1 MVRQM
6 KPHGLL
12 EVLVRHSNAA
22 NLIMAVMV
30 LFGAYGL
37 AKLNTQFFPTV
48 KIDIISVAV
57 VWPGASA
64 EDVTSNILEVL
75 EPELRFFEGLEEF
88 ETYGREGSA
97 AIRMEFVDGTDMQ
110 KALSD
115 VEQAVAGITTLPLDS
130 ETPIISAATFTDG
143 VATLAL
149 RGPFPE
155 ESLKVFARKM
165 RDDLLA
171 RGIDKV
177 ELKGYRSPEYL
188 VEIPERELRRLD
200 LTISEVAGQIAGN
213 TVDLPAGSLDGA
225 VERQIRA
232 LSEERSPRS
241 VGRVE
246 VKSFDTGEK
255 TKVEDIGTVVR
266 DFDDSEN
273 QGFSKGSRSI
283 ELEIL
288 RVETTDTLKAAQ
300 IVDDYLVEIK
310 PQLPPTLEVL
320 KYDVRADAVKG
331 RINLLV
337 ENGLTGLVLVV
348 GILFLFL
355 NARIALWVAAGIPV
369 AMMATL
375 GIMWL
380 MGESIN
386 MISMF
391 ALIMMLGVIV
401 DDAIVVGE
409 HTATRQA
416 MGDDPEEAAI
426 NGATTMLAPIFAASL
441 TTIAAFVPI
450 LLIGGVLGQIMGTLP
465 VMVVAVV
472 IASLIE
478 CFLVLP
484 GHLSHALAVRRSWN
498 WWRVV
503 LIAGAPAFFL
513 SALVNQPDLSVPPFL
528 DFIDDPLR
536 ALKDTFGLI
545 PFEIILI
552 ATSFGLALCFE
563 TLLMVLRRR
572 SRARTHRRGQP
583 SVFRR
588 KFDAG
593 FNWIRDYPFRA
604 FVSAAV
610 HWRYVT
616 LSVAISAMILAVG
629 LLQGGRVGFT
639 FFPSPEA
646 ENLTASIFFHAGIPE
661 DEAIAG
667 IMRIEEALKSAE
679 TTLSQDGE
687 TDLVVATYATLGIAG
702 NNRGDNVA
710 NIAVQLSRSEERT
723 VRTPDI
729 VRAWR
734 AAVPEIPGVSRVAI
748 AERRGGPPGR
758 DLDIRLSGA
767 PLLDLKAVAE
777 ELQQELSAFPGTSGV
792 EDDLPYGKPELLVEL
807 TPRGRAL
814 GFTVESAARQI
825 RNAFEGNIA
834 RRFAEGDEEVTV
846 RVRQQID
853 VAGTA
858 ALRQLSL
865 RTPAG
870 EFVPLTEVVDLTDS
884 QGFSVILRRD
894 GKTVVSV
901 VADIDSTVTSNN
913 QIIAELEQAFL
924 PELSQ
929 KYGLDYSFAGRAEEQ
944 ANAFSELLTGV
955 LMAVAGIY
963 IVLAAIFGS
972 YSKPIVVMSI
982 IPFGIVG
989 AIVGHYLMGFKLT
1002 ILSMIGLLGL
1012 AGILVNN
1019 SIILVARFEERRA
1032 GGEAIDSAAISS
1044 SCDRLRAVLLTSM
1057 TTIGGL
1063 LPLMFETS
1071 LQAQFL
1077 LPMAI
1082 TIVFGL
1088 ATATA
1093 LVLVLVPALLQIGD
1107 DISGIIQ
1114 LRKRTGTTDNNTG
1127 RGRDLTPAE

>member
-1 MVRQM
+1 MREIRSR
-6 KPHGLL
+6 GFL
-12 EVLVRHSNAA
+12 ELIVRHANAA

-48 KIDIISVAV
+48 ITDRISVSIS
-57 VWPGASA
+57 WPGASA
-64 EDVTSNILEVL
+64 EDVAANILEVI
-75 EPELRFFEGLEEF
+75 EPELRFIDGLDEIVS
-88 ETYGREGSA
+88 YGREGA
-97 AIRMEFVDGTDMQ
+97 ASVQMEFIEGTNMQ
-110 KALSD
+110 QALSD
-115 VEQAVAGITTLPLDS
+115 VEQAVSGVTTLPLDA
-130 ETPIISAATFTDG
+130 ETPVVSASTFTDG
-143 VATLAL
+143 VATIAL
-149 RGPFPE
+149 RGPFSE
-155 ESLKVFARKM
+155 QALKVFARQI

-177 ELKGYRSPEYL
+177 ELYGYRSPEYL

-200 LTISEVAGQIAGN
+200 LTIADIAGRIAGN
-213 TVDLPAGSLDGA
+213 TIDLPAGNLDGA

-232 LSEERSPRS
+232 LSEDRSPEA
-241 VGRVE
+241 VGRIE
-246 VKSFDTGEK
+246 VKSFASGEK
-255 TKVEDIGTVVR
+255 TRVEDIGTVVR
-266 DFDDSEN
+266 DFDSSEN
-273 QGFSKGSRSI
+273 QGFSKGTRAI
-283 ELEIL
+283 ELQIL
-288 RVETTDTLKAAQ
+288 RTEKTDTLKAAQ
-300 IVDDYLVEIK
+300 IVDDYLDDVSR
-310 PQLPPTLEVL
+310 QLPQTLEIL

-331 RINLLV
+331 RISLLV

-348 GILFLFL
+348 AILFLFL

-409 HTATRQA
+409 HTATRQS
-416 MGDDPEEAAI
+416 MGDSPDDAAV

-441 TTIAAFVPI
+441 TTIAAFLPI
-450 LLIGGVLGQIMGTLP
+450 LLVSDVLGQIMGTLP
-465 VMVVAVV
+465 VVVVAVV

-484 GHLSHALAVRRSWN
+484 GHLSHALGSRPGWS

-503 LIAGAPAFFL
+503 IVAGVPAFFL
-513 SALVNQPDLSVPPFL
+513 SALVAQPDISVPPYL
-528 DFIDDPLR
+528 DIVDDPLR
-536 ALKDTFGLI
+536 SLRDTAGVFV
-545 PFEIILI
+545 FEMIVV
-552 ATSFGLALCFE
+552 SVCFVLALALE
-563 TLLMVLRRR
+563 TLLMALRRSKQR
-572 SRARTHRRGQP
+572 QEDPDRPSWFRRG
-583 SVFRR
+583 
-588 KFDAG
+588 FDTG
-593 FNWIRDYPFRA
+593 FNWVRDYPFRA
-604 FVSAAV
+604 FVAVAV
-610 HWRYVT
+610 HWRYAT
-616 LSVAISAMILAVG
+616 LAVAIAAMVLAVG
-629 LLQGGRVGFT
+629 LVRGGRVGFT

-661 DEAIAG
+661 TEAIAG
-667 IMRIEEALKSAE
+667 IGRIEEALKDAE
-679 TTLSQDGE
+679 AGLTRDNGE
-687 TDLVVATYATLGIAG
+687 TLVQATYATLGRAG

-710 NIAVQLSRSEERT
+710 NITVQLSRSEDRT

-734 AAVPEIPGVSRVAI
+734 EAIPSIPGTSRIAV

-758 DLDIRLSGA
+758 DLDIRLTGA
-767 PLLDLKAVAE
+767 SLQDLKAAAE
-777 ELQQELSAFPGTSGV
+777 ELQEELSAFPGTSAV
-792 EDDLPYGKPELLVEL
+792 EDDLPFGKPELLVEL

-834 RRFAEGDEEVTV
+834 RRFAEGDEEVAV
-846 RVRQQID
+846 RVKQVFGAD
-853 VAGTA
+853 GTA
-858 ALRQLSL
+858 ALRQLSV

-870 EFVPLTEVVDLTDS
+870 EFVPLTEVVNLTDA

-894 GKTVVSV
+894 GGTVVSV
-901 VADIDSTVTSNN
+901 VADVDSTITSNN
-913 QIIAELEQAFL
+913 QIIAELSAEFL
-924 PELSQ
+924 PALTQ
-929 KYGLDYSFAGRAEEQ
+929 KYGLEYSFAGRAEEQ
-944 ANAFSELLTGV
+944 SNAFSDLLTGV
-955 LMAVAGIY
+955 MMAVAGIY
-963 IVLAAIFGS
+963 IILAAIFGS
-972 YSKPIVVMSI
+972 YSRPIVVMSI

-989 AIVGHYLMGFKLT
+989 AIVGHYLMGFNLT

-1019 SIILVARFEERRA
+1019 SIILVARFEERLSL
-1032 GGEAIDSAAISS
+1032 GEAIDTAAIGS

-1093 LVLVLVPALLQIGD
+1093 LVLVLVPALVMIGD
-1107 DISGIIQ
+1107 DIGRIVFLSRRRQEHPGSG
-1114 LRKRTGTTDNNTG
+1114 DG
-1127 RGRDLTPAE
+1127 RSLTPAE

>member
-1 MVRQM
+1 MREIRSR
-6 KPHGLL
+6 GFL
-12 EVLVRHSNAA
+12 ELIVRHANAA
-22 NLIMAVMV
+22 NLIMAVMI

-48 KIDIISVAV
+48 ITDRISVSIS
-57 VWPGASA
+57 WPGASA
-64 EDVTSNILEVL
+64 EDVAANILEVI
-75 EPELRFFEGLEEF
+75 EPELRFIDGLDEIVS
-88 ETYGREGSA
+88 YGREGA
-97 AIRMEFVDGTDMQ
+97 ASVQMEFIEGTNMQ
-110 KALSD
+110 QALSD
-115 VEQAVAGITTLPLDS
+115 VEQAVSGVTTLPLDA
-130 ETPIISAATFTDG
+130 ETPVVSASTFTDG
-143 VATLAL
+143 VATIAL
-149 RGPFPE
+149 RGPFSE
-155 ESLKVFARKM
+155 QALKVFARQI

-177 ELKGYRSPEYL
+177 ELYGYRSPEYL

-200 LTISEVAGQIAGN
+200 LTIADIAGRIAGN
-213 TVDLPAGSLDGA
+213 TIDLPAGNLDGA

-232 LSEERSPRS
+232 LSEDRSPEA
-241 VGRVE
+241 VGRIE
-246 VKSFDTGEK
+246 VKSFASGEK
-255 TKVEDIGTVVR
+255 TRVEDIGTVVR
-266 DFDDSEN
+266 DFDSSEN
-273 QGFSKGSRSI
+273 QGFSKGTRAI
-283 ELEIL
+283 ELQIL
-288 RVETTDTLKAAQ
+288 RTEKTDTLKAAQ
-300 IVDDYLVEIK
+300 IVDDYLDDVSR
-310 PQLPPTLEVL
+310 QLPQTLEIL

-331 RINLLV
+331 RISLLV

-348 GILFLFL
+348 AILFLFL

-409 HTATRQA
+409 HTATRQS
-416 MGDDPEEAAI
+416 MGDSPDDAAV

-441 TTIAAFVPI
+441 TTIAAFLPI
-450 LLIGGVLGQIMGTLP
+450 LLVSDVLGQIMGTLP
-465 VMVVAVV
+465 VVVVAVV

-484 GHLSHALAVRRSWN
+484 GHLSHALGSRPGWS

-503 LIAGAPAFFL
+503 IVAGVPAFFL
-513 SALVNQPDLSVPPFL
+513 SALVAQPDISVPPYL
-528 DFIDDPLR
+528 DIVDDPLR
-536 ALKDTFGLI
+536 SLRDTAGVFV
-545 PFEIILI
+545 FEMIVV
-552 ATSFGLALCFE
+552 SVCFVLALALE
-563 TLLMVLRRR
+563 SLLMALRRSKQR
-572 SRARTHRRGQP
+572 QEDPDRPSWFRRG
-583 SVFRR
+583 
-588 KFDAG
+588 FDTG
-593 FNWIRDYPFRA
+593 FNWVRDYPFRA
-604 FVSAAV
+604 FVAVAV
-610 HWRYVT
+610 HWRYAT
-616 LSVAISAMILAVG
+616 LAVAIAAMVLAVG
-629 LLQGGRVGFT
+629 LVRGGRVGFT

-661 DEAIAG
+661 TEAIAG
-667 IMRIEEALKSAE
+667 IGRIEEALKDAE
-679 TTLSQDGE
+679 AGLTRDNGE
-687 TDLVVATYATLGIAG
+687 TLVQATYATLGRAG

-710 NIAVQLSRSEERT
+710 NITVQLSRSEDRT

-734 AAVPEIPGVSRVAI
+734 EAIPSIPGTSRIAV

-758 DLDIRLSGA
+758 DLDIRLTGA
-767 PLLDLKAVAE
+767 SLQDLKAAAE
-777 ELQQELSAFPGTSGV
+777 ELQEELSAFPGTSAV
-792 EDDLPYGKPELLVEL
+792 EDDLPFGKPELLVEL

-834 RRFAEGDEEVTV
+834 RRFAEGDEEVAV
-846 RVRQQID
+846 RVKQVFGAD
-853 VAGTA
+853 GTA
-858 ALRQLSL
+858 ALRQLSV

-870 EFVPLTEVVDLTDS
+870 EFVPLTEVVNLTDA

-894 GKTVVSV
+894 GGTVVSV
-901 VADIDSTVTSNN
+901 VADVDSTITSNN
-913 QIIAELEQAFL
+913 QIIAELSAEFL
-924 PELSQ
+924 PALTQ
-929 KYGLDYSFAGRAEEQ
+929 KYGLEYSFAGRAEEQ
-944 ANAFSELLTGV
+944 SNAFSDLLTGV
-955 LMAVAGIY
+955 MMAVAGIY
-963 IVLAAIFGS
+963 IILAAIFGS
-972 YSKPIVVMSI
+972 YSRPIVVMSI

-989 AIVGHYLMGFKLT
+989 AIVGHYLMGFNLT

-1019 SIILVARFEERRA
+1019 SIILVARFEERLSL
-1032 GGEAIDSAAISS
+1032 GEAIDTAAIGS

-1093 LVLVLVPALLQIGD
+1093 LVLVLVPALVMIGD
-1107 DISGIIQ
+1107 DIGRIVFLSRRRQEHPGSG
-1114 LRKRTGTTDNNTG
+1114 DG
-1127 RGRDLTPAE
+1127 RSLTPAE

>member
-1 MVRQM
+1 MRQIQSR
-6 KPHGLL
+6 GFL
-12 EVLVRHSNAA
+12 ELIVRHANAA
-22 NLIMAVMV
+22 NLIMVVMV

-48 KIDIISVAV
+48 KTDRISVSV
-57 VWPGASA
+57 IWPGASA
-64 EDVTSNILEVL
+64 EDVTTNILEVI
-75 EPELRFFEGLEEF
+75 EPELRFIDGLDEIVS
-88 ETYGREGSA
+88 YGREGA
-97 AIRMEFVDGTDMQ
+97 ASVQMEFIEGTNMQ
-110 KALSD
+110 QALSD
-115 VEQAVAGITTLPLDS
+115 VEQAISGVTTLPVDS
-130 ETPIISAATFTDG
+130 ETPVVSASTFTDG
-143 VATLAL
+143 VATIAL
-149 RGPFPE
+149 RGPFSE
-155 ESLKVFARKM
+155 QALKVFARQM

-177 ELKGYRSPEYL
+177 ELYGYRAPEYL

-200 LTISEVAGQIAGN
+200 LTISDVVGQIAGN
-213 TVDLPAGSLDGA
+213 TIDVPAGNLDGD

-232 LSEERSPRS
+232 LSEDRSPEA

-246 VKSFDTGEK
+246 VKSFASGEK
-255 TKVEDIGTVVR
+255 TLVDDIGTVVR
-266 DFDDSEN
+266 DFDSGEN
-273 QGFSKGSRSI
+273 QGFSNGTRAI
-283 ELEIL
+283 ELQIL
-288 RVETTDTLKAAQ
+288 RTEKTDTLKAAQ
-300 IVDDYLVEIK
+300 IVDDYLAEISQ
-310 PQLPPTLEVL
+310 QLPQTLEIL

-331 RINLLV
+331 RITLLL

-348 GILFLFL
+348 AILFLFL

-409 HTATRQA
+409 HTATRQS
-416 MGDDPEEAAI
+416 MGDSPDEAAV

-441 TTIAAFVPI
+441 TTIAAFLPI
-450 LLIGGVLGQIMGTLP
+450 LLIGDVLGQIMGTLP
-465 VMVVAVV
+465 IVVIAVV

-484 GHLSHALAVRRSWN
+484 GHLSHALGRRPGWS

-503 LIAGAPAFFL
+503 IVAGVPAFFL
-513 SALVNQPDLSVPPFL
+513 STLVAQPDISVPPYL
-528 DFIDDPLR
+528 DVVDDPLR
-536 ALKDTFGLI
+536 SLRDTAGVFV
-545 PFEIILI
+545 FEMIVIGVCFI
-552 ATSFGLALCFE
+552 LALAFE
-563 TLLMVLRRR
+563 TLLMALRRR
-572 SRARTHRRGQP
+572 KQQTQDPARQSWFRRG
-583 SVFRR
+583 
-588 KFDAG
+588 FDTG
-593 FNWIRDYPFRA
+593 FGWIRDYPFRA
-604 FVSAAV
+604 FVSLAV

-616 LSVAISAMILAVG
+616 LAVAIAAMVLAVG
-629 LLQGGRVGFT
+629 LVRGGRVGFT

-661 DEAIAG
+661 ADAIEG
-667 IMRIEEALKSAE
+667 IARIEQALKDAE
-679 TTLSQDGE
+679 ANLTRDNGE
-687 TDLVVATYATLGIAG
+687 TLVNATYATLGQAG

-710 NIAVQLSRSEERT
+710 NISVQLSRSEDRT
-723 VRTPDI
+723 VRTPEI

-734 AAVPEIPGVSRVAI
+734 SALPAIPGAARVAV

-758 DLDIRLSGA
+758 DLDIRLTGA
-767 PLLDLKAVAE
+767 SLQELKAAAE
-777 ELQQELSAFPGTSGV
+777 ELQEELSAFPGTSAV
-792 EDDLPYGKPELLVEL
+792 EDDLPWGKPELLVEL

-834 RRFAEGDEEVTV
+834 RRFAEGDEEVSV
-846 RVRQQID
+846 RVKQVFD
-853 VAGTA
+853 ADGTA

-870 EFVPLTEVVDLTDS
+870 EFVPLTEIVDLTDA

-894 GKTVVSV
+894 GRTVVTV
-901 VADIDSTVTSNN
+901 VADVDSTITSNN
-913 QIIAELEQAFL
+913 EIIAELNKEFL
-924 PELSQ
+924 PALSQ
-929 KYGLDYSFAGRAEEQ
+929 KYGLEYSFAGRAEEQ
-944 ANAFSELLTGV
+944 SNAFSDLLTGI

-963 IVLAAIFGS
+963 IILAAIFGS
-972 YSKPIVVMSI
+972 YSRPVVVMSI

-989 AIVGHYLMGFKLT
+989 AIVGHYVMGFNLT

-1019 SIILVARFEERRA
+1019 SIILVARFEERLS
-1032 GGEAIDSAAISS
+1032 GGEDLDAAAIGA

-1093 LVLVLVPALLQIGD
+1093 LVLVLVPALVMIGD
-1107 DISGIIQ
+1107 DIGRVIFLSRRQNRHALPGSG
-1114 LRKRTGTTDNNTG
+1114 RSV
-1127 RGRDLTPAE
+1127 TPAE

>member
-1 MVRQM
+1 MREIRSR
-6 KPHGLL
+6 GFL
-12 EVLVRHSNAA
+12 ELIVRHANAA

-48 KIDIISVAV
+48 ITDRISVSIS
-57 VWPGASA
+57 WPGASA
-64 EDVTSNILEVL
+64 EDVAANILEVI
-75 EPELRFFEGLEEF
+75 EPELRFIDGLDEIVS
-88 ETYGREGSA
+88 YGREGA
-97 AIRMEFVDGTDMQ
+97 ASVQMEFIEGTNMQ
-110 KALSD
+110 QALSD
-115 VEQAVAGITTLPLDS
+115 VEQAVSGVTTLPLDA
-130 ETPIISAATFTDG
+130 ETPVVSASTFTDG
-143 VATLAL
+143 VATIAL
-149 RGPFPE
+149 RGPFSE
-155 ESLKVFARKM
+155 QALKVFARQI

-177 ELKGYRSPEYL
+177 ELYGYRSPEYL

-200 LTISEVAGQIAGN
+200 LTIADIAGRIAGN
-213 TVDLPAGSLDGA
+213 TIDLPAGNLDGA

-232 LSEERSPRS
+232 LSEDRSPEA
-241 VGRVE
+241 VGRIE
-246 VKSFDTGEK
+246 VKSFASGEK
-255 TKVEDIGTVVR
+255 TRVEDIGTVVR
-266 DFDDSEN
+266 DFDSSEN
-273 QGFSKGSRSI
+273 QGFSKGTRAI
-283 ELEIL
+283 ELQIL
-288 RVETTDTLKAAQ
+288 RTEKTDTLKAAQ
-300 IVDDYLVEIK
+300 IVDDYLDDVSR
-310 PQLPPTLEVL
+310 QLPQTLEIL

-331 RINLLV
+331 RISLLV

-348 GILFLFL
+348 AILFLFL

-409 HTATRQA
+409 HTATRQS
-416 MGDDPEEAAI
+416 MGDSPDDAAV

-441 TTIAAFVPI
+441 TTIAAFLPI
-450 LLIGGVLGQIMGTLP
+450 LLVSDVLGQIMGTLP
-465 VMVVAVV
+465 VVVVAVV

-484 GHLSHALAVRRSWN
+484 GHLSHALGSRPGWS

-503 LIAGAPAFFL
+503 IVAGVPAFFL
-513 SALVNQPDLSVPPFL
+513 SALVAQPDISVPPYL
-528 DFIDDPLR
+528 DIVDDPLR
-536 ALKDTFGLI
+536 SLRDTAGVFV
-545 PFEIILI
+545 FEMIVV
-552 ATSFGLALCFE
+552 SVCFVLALALE
-563 TLLMVLRRR
+563 SLLMALRRSKQR
-572 SRARTHRRGQP
+572 QEDPDRPSWFRRG
-583 SVFRR
+583 
-588 KFDAG
+588 FDTG
-593 FNWIRDYPFRA
+593 FNWVRDYPFRA
-604 FVSAAV
+604 FVAVAV
-610 HWRYVT
+610 HWRYAT
-616 LSVAISAMILAVG
+616 LAVAIAAMVLAVG
-629 LLQGGRVGFT
+629 LVRGGRVGFT

-661 DEAIAG
+661 TEAIAG
-667 IMRIEEALKSAE
+667 IGRIEEALKDAE
-679 TTLSQDGE
+679 AGLTRDNGE
-687 TDLVVATYATLGIAG
+687 TLVQATYATLGRAG

-710 NIAVQLSRSEERT
+710 NITVQLSRSEDRT

-734 AAVPEIPGVSRVAI
+734 EAIPSIPGTSRIAV

-758 DLDIRLSGA
+758 DLDIRLTGA
-767 PLLDLKAVAE
+767 SLQDLKAAAE
-777 ELQQELSAFPGTSGV
+777 ELQEELSAFPGTSAV
-792 EDDLPYGKPELLVEL
+792 EDDLPFGKPELLVEL

-834 RRFAEGDEEVTV
+834 RRFAEGDEEVAV
-846 RVRQQID
+846 RVKQVFGAD
-853 VAGTA
+853 GTA
-858 ALRQLSL
+858 ALRQLSV

-870 EFVPLTEVVDLTDS
+870 EFVPLTEVVNLTDA

-894 GKTVVSV
+894 GGTVVSV
-901 VADIDSTVTSNN
+901 VADVDSTITSNN
-913 QIIAELEQAFL
+913 QIIAELSAEFL
-924 PELSQ
+924 PALTQ
-929 KYGLDYSFAGRAEEQ
+929 KYGLEYSFAGRAEEQ
-944 ANAFSELLTGV
+944 SNAFSDLLTGV
-955 LMAVAGIY
+955 MMAVAGIY
-963 IVLAAIFGS
+963 IILAAIFGS
-972 YSKPIVVMSI
+972 YSRPIVVMSI

-989 AIVGHYLMGFKLT
+989 AIVGHYLMGFNLT

-1019 SIILVARFEERRA
+1019 SIILVARFEERLSL
-1032 GGEAIDSAAISS
+1032 GEAIDTAAIGS

-1093 LVLVLVPALLQIGD
+1093 LVLVLVPALVMIGD
-1107 DISGIIQ
+1107 DIGRIVFLSRSRQEHPGSG
-1114 LRKRTGTTDNNTG
+1114 DG
-1127 RGRDLTPAE
+1127 RNLTPAE

>member
-1 MVRQM
+1 MARPM
-6 KPHGLL
+6 EPRGIM
-12 EVLVRHSNAA
+12 EVLVRHPNAA
-22 NLIMAVMV
+22 NLIMAIMV

-48 KIDIISVAV
+48 KIDSISVSVA
-57 VWPGASA
+57 WPGASA
-64 EDVTSNILEVL
+64 EDVSSNILEVI
-75 EPELRFFEGLEEF
+75 EPELRFIDGMKEL
-88 ETYGREGSA
+88 TSYGREGSA
-97 AIRMEFVDGTDMQ
+97 SVRMEFFEGTDMQ

-115 VEQAVAGITTLPLDS
+115 VEQAVSAVTTLPVDS
-130 ETPIISAATFTDG
+130 ETPVVSAANFTDG

-155 ESLKVFARKM
+155 QALKVFARQM

-200 LTISEVAGQIAGN
+200 LTVSDVATQIAGN
-213 TVDLPAGSLDGA
+213 TVDLPAGNLDGG

-232 LSEERSPRS
+232 LSEDRSPEA

-246 VKSFDTGEK
+246 VKSFASGEK

-266 DFDDSEN
+266 DFDESEN
-273 QGFSKGSRSI
+273 QGFSQGARAI
-283 ELEIL
+283 ELDIL
-288 RVETTDTLKAAQ
+288 RAETTDTLKAAQ
-300 IVDDYLVEIK
+300 IVDDYLAEIT
-310 PQLPPTLEVL
+310 PQLPQSLEIL

-416 MGDDPEEAAI
+416 MGDSPEDAAV

-450 LLIGGVLGQIMGTLP
+450 LLISDVLGQIMGTLP
-465 VMVVAVV
+465 VVVVAVV

-478 CFLVLP
+478 CFMILP
-484 GHLSHALAVRRSWN
+484 GHLSHALGSRPRWN

-503 LIAGAPAFFL
+503 LLASAPALFL
-513 SALVNQPDLSVPPFL
+513 SALVNQPDMSVPPFL
-528 DFIDDPLR
+528 DVIDDPLR
-536 ALKDTFGLI
+536 AFKETVGLV
-545 PFEIILI
+545 PFEAIVV
-552 ATSFGLALCFE
+552 AVCFALAVGFE
-563 TLLMVLRRR
+563 AFLSVMRR
-572 SRARTHRRGQP
+572 SRAGSRRSGQSSWFRRG
-583 SVFRR
+583 
-588 KFDAG
+588 FDAG
-593 FNWIRDYPFRA
+593 FNWVRDYPFHA
-604 FVSAAV
+604 FVKVAV
-610 HWRYVT
+610 NWRYVT
-616 LSVAISAMILAVG
+616 FAVAVAAMVLAVG
-629 LLQGGRVGFT
+629 LVRGGRVGFT

-661 DEAIAG
+661 DQAIAG
-667 IMRIEEALKSAE
+667 IIKIEDALKEAE
-679 TTLSQDGE
+679 VELTGGAGSS
-687 TDLVVATYATLGIAG
+687 LVVATYATLGVAG

-710 NIAVQLSRSEERT
+710 NITVQLSRSEERT
-723 VRTPDI
+723 VRTPAI
-729 VRAWR
+729 VNAWR
-734 AAVPEIPGVSRVAI
+734 AAVPEIPGISRVAI

-758 DLDIRLSGA
+758 DLDIRLTGA
-767 PLLDLKAVAE
+767 SLQDLKAAAR

-853 VAGTA
+853 VDGTA

-865 RTPAG
+865 RTPGG
-870 EFVPLTEVVDLTDS
+870 EFVPLTEVVNLTDA

-913 QIIAELEQAFL
+913 QIIAELQEAFL
-924 PELSQ
+924 PNLARS
-929 KYGLDYSFAGRAEEQ
+929 YGLEYSFAGRAEEQ

-955 LMAVAGIY
+955 LMAIAGIY
-963 IVLAAIFGS
+963 IILAAIFGS
-972 YSKPIVVMSI
+972 YSRPLVVMSI

-1019 SIILVARFEERRA
+1019 SIILVARFEERRKS
-1032 GGEAIDSAAISS
+1032 GEDLDSAAISS

-1093 LVLVLVPALLQIGD
+1093 LVLVLVPALLKIGD
-1107 DISGIIQ
+1107 DIAGLVQ
-1114 LRKRTGTTDNNTG
+1114 LRQRPVPPSAMNG
-1127 RGRDLTPAE
+1127 RGLTPAE

>member
-1 MVRQM
+1 MREIRSR
-6 KPHGLL
+6 GFL
-12 EVLVRHSNAA
+12 ELIVRHANAA

-48 KIDIISVAV
+48 ITDRISVSIS
-57 VWPGASA
+57 WPGASA
-64 EDVTSNILEVL
+64 EDVAANILEVI
-75 EPELRFFEGLEEF
+75 EPELRFIDGLDEIVS
-88 ETYGREGSA
+88 YGREGA
-97 AIRMEFVDGTDMQ
+97 ASVQMEFIEGTNMQ
-110 KALSD
+110 QALSD
-115 VEQAVAGITTLPLDS
+115 VEQAVSGVTTLPLDA
-130 ETPIISAATFTDG
+130 ETPVVSASTFTDG
-143 VATLAL
+143 VATIAL
-149 RGPFPE
+149 RGPFSE
-155 ESLKVFARKM
+155 QALKVFARQI

-177 ELKGYRSPEYL
+177 ELYGYRSPEYL

-200 LTISEVAGQIAGN
+200 LTIADIAGRIAGN
-213 TVDLPAGSLDGA
+213 TIDLPAGNLDGA

-232 LSEERSPRS
+232 LSEDRSPEA
-241 VGRVE
+241 VGRIE
-246 VKSFDTGEK
+246 VKSFASGEK
-255 TKVEDIGTVVR
+255 TRVEDIGTVVR
-266 DFDDSEN
+266 DFDSSEN
-273 QGFSKGSRSI
+273 QGFSKGTRAI
-283 ELEIL
+283 ELQIL
-288 RVETTDTLKAAQ
+288 RTEKTDTLKAAQ
-300 IVDDYLVEIK
+300 IVDDYLDDISR
-310 PQLPPTLEVL
+310 QLPQTLEIL

-331 RINLLV
+331 RISLLV

-348 GILFLFL
+348 AILFLFL

-409 HTATRQA
+409 HTATRQS
-416 MGDDPEEAAI
+416 MGDGPDDAAV

-441 TTIAAFVPI
+441 TTIAAFLPI
-450 LLIGGVLGQIMGTLP
+450 LLVSDVLGQIMGTLP
-465 VMVVAVV
+465 VVVVAVV

-484 GHLSHALAVRRSWN
+484 GHLSHALGSRPGWS

-503 LIAGAPAFFL
+503 IVAGVPAFFL
-513 SALVNQPDLSVPPFL
+513 SALVAQPDISVPPYL
-528 DFIDDPLR
+528 DIVDDPLR
-536 ALKDTFGLI
+536 SLRDTAGVFV
-545 PFEIILI
+545 FEMIVVSVCFLL
-552 ATSFGLALCFE
+552 SLALE
-563 TLLMVLRRR
+563 SLLMALRRSKQR
-572 SRARTHRRGQP
+572 QEDPDRPSWFRRG
-583 SVFRR
+583 
-588 KFDAG
+588 FDTG
-593 FNWIRDYPFRA
+593 FNWVRDYPFRA
-604 FVSAAV
+604 FVAVAV
-610 HWRYVT
+610 HWRYAT
-616 LSVAISAMILAVG
+616 LAVAIAAMVLAVG
-629 LLQGGRVGFT
+629 LVRGGRVGFT

-661 DEAIAG
+661 TEAIAG
-667 IMRIEEALKSAE
+667 IGRIEEALKDAE
-679 TTLSQDGE
+679 AGLTRDNGE
-687 TDLVVATYATLGIAG
+687 TLVQATYATLGRAG

-710 NIAVQLSRSEERT
+710 NITVQLSRSEDRT

-734 AAVPEIPGVSRVAI
+734 EAIPSIPGTSRIAV

-758 DLDIRLSGA
+758 DLDIRLTGA
-767 PLLDLKAVAE
+767 SLQDLKAAAE
-777 ELQQELSAFPGTSGV
+777 ELQEELSAFPGTSAV
-792 EDDLPYGKPELLVEL
+792 EDDLPFGKPELLVEL

-834 RRFAEGDEEVTV
+834 RRFAEGDEEVAV
-846 RVRQQID
+846 RVKQVFGAD
-853 VAGTA
+853 GTA
-858 ALRQLSL
+858 ALRQLSV
-865 RTPAG
+865 RTAAG
-870 EFVPLTEVVDLTDS
+870 EFVPLTEVVNLTDA

-894 GKTVVSV
+894 GGTVVSV
-901 VADIDSTVTSNN
+901 VADVDSTITSNN
-913 QIIAELEQAFL
+913 QIIAELSAEFL
-924 PELSQ
+924 PALTQ
-929 KYGLDYSFAGRAEEQ
+929 KYGLEYSFAGRAEEQ
-944 ANAFSELLTGV
+944 SNAFSDLLTGV
-955 LMAVAGIY
+955 MMAVAGIY
-963 IVLAAIFGS
+963 IILAAIFGS
-972 YSKPIVVMSI
+972 YSRPIVVMSI

-989 AIVGHYLMGFKLT
+989 AIVGHYLMGFNLT

-1019 SIILVARFEERRA
+1019 SIILVARFEERLSL
-1032 GGEAIDSAAISS
+1032 GEAIDTAAIGS

-1093 LVLVLVPALLQIGD
+1093 LVLVLVPALVMIGD
-1107 DISGIIQ
+1107 DIGRIVFLSRRRQEHPGSG
-1114 LRKRTGTTDNNTG
+1114 DG
-1127 RGRDLTPAE
+1127 RNLTPAE

>member
-1 MVRQM
+1 MRDIRSR
-6 KPHGLL
+6 GFL
-12 EVLVRHSNAA
+12 ELIVRHANAA

-48 KIDIISVAV
+48 KTDRISVSI

-64 EDVTSNILEVL
+64 EDVAANILEVI
-75 EPELRFFEGLEEF
+75 EPELRFIDGLDEIVS
-88 ETYGREGSA
+88 YGREGA
-97 AIRMEFVDGTDMQ
+97 ASVQMEFIEGTNMQ
-110 KALSD
+110 QALSD
-115 VEQAVAGITTLPLDS
+115 VEQAVSGVTTLPLDS
-130 ETPIISAATFTDG
+130 ETPVVTASTFTDG
-143 VATLAL
+143 VATIAL
-149 RGPFPE
+149 RGPFSE
-155 ESLKVFARKM
+155 GALKVFARQM

-171 RGIDKV
+171 LGIDKV
-177 ELKGYRSPEYL
+177 ELFGYRSPEYL

-200 LTISEVAGQIAGN
+200 LTIAEVAGQIAGN
-213 TVDLPAGSLDGA
+213 TIDLPAGSLDGA

-232 LSEERSPRS
+232 LSEERSPEA
-241 VGRVE
+241 VGRIE
-246 VKSFDTGEK
+246 VKSFASGEK
-255 TKVEDIGTVVR
+255 TRVEDIGTVVR
-266 DFDDSEN
+266 DFDSNEN
-273 QGFSKGSRSI
+273 QGFSQGTRAI
-283 ELEIL
+283 ELQIL
-288 RVETTDTLKAAQ
+288 RTEKTDTLKAAQ
-300 IVDDYLVEIK
+300 IVDDYLAEISQEL
-310 PQLPPTLEVL
+310 PQTLEIL

-331 RINLLV
+331 RISLLV

-348 GILFLFL
+348 AILFLFL

-409 HTATRQA
+409 HTATRRSL
-416 MGDDPEEAAI
+416 GDSPDDAAV

-441 TTIAAFVPI
+441 TTIAAFLPI
-450 LLIGGVLGQIMGTLP
+450 LLVGDVLGQIMGTLP
-465 VMVVAVV
+465 VVVVAVV

-484 GHLSHALAVRRSWN
+484 GHLSHALGSRPGWS

-503 LIAGAPAFFL
+503 IVAGVPAFFL
-513 SALVNQPDLSVPPFL
+513 SALVSQPDISVPPYL
-528 DFIDDPLR
+528 DIVDDPLR
-536 ALKDTFGLI
+536 SFRETVGVFA
-545 PFEIILI
+545 FEMVVIS
-552 ATSFGLALCFE
+552 ACFVLALAFE
-563 TLLMVLRRR
+563 ALLMTLRRKKQR
-572 SRARTHRRGQP
+572 REDPDRPSWFRRG
-583 SVFRR
+583 
-588 KFDAG
+588 FDAG
-593 FNWIRDYPFRA
+593 FNWVRDYPFRA
-604 FVSAAV
+604 FVSVAV
-610 HWRYVT
+610 HWRYAT
-616 LSVAISAMILAVG
+616 LAVAIAAMVLAVG
-629 LLQGGRVGFT
+629 LVRGGRVGFT

-661 DEAIAG
+661 AEAIAG
-667 IMRIEEALKSAE
+667 IGRIEQALKDAE
-679 TTLSQDGE
+679 ADLTRDNGE
-687 TDLVVATYATLGIAG
+687 TLVEATYATLGRAG

-710 NIAVQLSRSEERT
+710 NITVQLSRSEDRT

-734 AAVPEIPGVSRVAI
+734 AALPAIPGTSRIAV

-758 DLDIRLSGA
+758 DLDVRLTGTS
-767 PLLDLKAVAE
+767 LQDLKAAAE
-777 ELQQELSAFPGTSGV
+777 ELQEELSAFPGTSAV
-792 EDDLPYGKPELLVEL
+792 EDDLPFGKPELLVEL

-834 RRFAEGDEEVTV
+834 RRFAEGDEEVAV
-846 RVRQQID
+846 RVKQVFD
-853 VAGTA
+853 ADGTA

-870 EFVPLTEVVDLTDS
+870 EFVPLTEVVNLTDA

-894 GKTVVSV
+894 GRTVVSV
-901 VADIDSTVTSNN
+901 VADVDSTITSNN
-913 QIIAELEQAFL
+913 QIIAELTSEFL
-924 PELSQ
+924 PALAR
-929 KYGLDYSFAGRAEEQ
+929 KYGLEYSFAGRAEEQ
-944 ANAFSELLTGV
+944 SNAFSDLLTGV
-955 LMAVAGIY
+955 MMAVAGIY
-963 IVLAAIFGS
+963 IILAAIFGS
-972 YSKPIVVMSI
+972 YSRPIVVMSI

-989 AIVGHYLMGFKLT
+989 AIVGHYLMGFNLT

-1019 SIILVARFEERRA
+1019 SIILVARFEERLSA
-1032 GGEAIDSAAISS
+1032 GEVLDSAAIGS

-1093 LVLVLVPALLQIGD
+1093 LVLVLVPALVMIGD
-1107 DISGIIQ
+1107 DIGRIVFLSRRPQQPAPTSGS
-1114 LRKRTGTTDNNTG
+1114 RSV
-1127 RGRDLTPAE
+1127 TPAE

>member
-1 MVRQM
+1 MEPRGIM
-6 KPHGLL
+6 
-12 EVLVRHSNAA
+12 EVLVRHPNAA
-22 NLIMAVMV
+22 NLIMAIMV

-48 KIDIISVAV
+48 KIDSISVSVA
-57 VWPGASA
+57 WPGASA
-64 EDVTSNILEVL
+64 EDVSSNILEVI
-75 EPELRFFEGLEEF
+75 EPELRFIDGMKEL
-88 ETYGREGSA
+88 TSYGREGSA
-97 AIRMEFVDGTDMQ
+97 SVRMEFFEGTDMQ

-115 VEQAVAGITTLPLDS
+115 VEQAVSAVTTLPVDS
-130 ETPIISAATFTDG
+130 ETPVVSAANFTDG

-155 ESLKVFARKM
+155 QALKVFARQM

-200 LTISEVAGQIAGN
+200 LTVSDVATQIAGN
-213 TVDLPAGSLDGA
+213 TVDLPAGNLDGG

-232 LSEERSPRS
+232 LSEDRSPEA

-246 VKSFDTGEK
+246 VKSFASGEK

-266 DFDDSEN
+266 DFDESEN
-273 QGFSKGSRSI
+273 QGFSQGARAI
-283 ELEIL
+283 ELDIL
-288 RVETTDTLKAAQ
+288 RAETTDTLKAAQ
-300 IVDDYLVEIK
+300 IVDDYLAEIT
-310 PQLPPTLEVL
+310 PQLPQSLEIL

-416 MGDDPEEAAI
+416 MGDSPEDAAV

-450 LLIGGVLGQIMGTLP
+450 LLISDVLGQIMGTLP
-465 VMVVAVV
+465 VVVVAVV

-478 CFLVLP
+478 CFMILP
-484 GHLSHALAVRRSWN
+484 GHLSHALGSRPRWN

-503 LIAGAPAFFL
+503 LLAGAPALFL
-513 SALVNQPDLSVPPFL
+513 SALVNQPDMSVPPFL
-528 DFIDDPLR
+528 DVIDDPLR
-536 ALKDTFGLI
+536 ALKDTVGLV
-545 PFEIILI
+545 PFEAIVV
-552 ATSFGLALCFE
+552 AVCFTLAVGFE
-563 TLLMVLRRR
+563 AFLSVMRQSRAGSRR
-572 SRARTHRRGQP
+572 SGQP
-583 SVFRR
+583 SWFRR
-588 KFDAG
+588 GFDAG
-593 FNWIRDYPFRA
+593 FNWVRDYPFHA
-604 FVSAAV
+604 FVKVAV
-610 HWRYVT
+610 NWRYVT
-616 LSVAISAMILAVG
+616 FAVAVAAMVLAVG
-629 LLQGGRVGFT
+629 LVRGGRVGFT

-661 DEAIAG
+661 DQAIAG
-667 IMRIEEALKSAE
+667 IIKIEDALKETEAE
-679 TTLSQDGE
+679 LTGGAGSS
-687 TDLVVATYATLGIAG
+687 LVVATYATLGVAG

-710 NIAVQLSRSEERT
+710 NITVQLSRSEERT
-723 VRTPDI
+723 VRTPAI
-729 VRAWR
+729 VNAWR
-734 AAVPEIPGVSRVAI
+734 AAVPEIPGISRVAI

-758 DLDIRLSGA
+758 DLDIRLTGA
-767 PLLDLKAVAE
+767 SLQDLKAAAR

-853 VAGTA
+853 VEGTA

-865 RTPAG
+865 RTPGG
-870 EFVPLTEVVDLTDS
+870 EFVPLTEVVNLTDA

-913 QIIAELEQAFL
+913 QIIAELQETFL
-924 PELSQ
+924 PNLART
-929 KYGLDYSFAGRAEEQ
+929 YGLEYSFAGRAEEQ

-955 LMAVAGIY
+955 LMAIAGIY
-963 IVLAAIFGS
+963 IILAAIFGS
-972 YSKPIVVMSI
+972 YSRPLVVMSI

-1019 SIILVARFEERRA
+1019 SIILVARFEERRKS
-1032 GGEAIDSAAISS
+1032 GEDLDSAAISS

-1093 LVLVLVPALLQIGD
+1093 LVLVLVPALLKIGD
-1107 DISGIIQ
+1107 DIAGLIQ
-1114 LRKRTGTTDNNTG
+1114 LRQRPVPPPAGTG
-1127 RGRDLTPAE
+1127 RGLTPAE

>member
-1 MVRQM
+1 MARPM
-6 KPHGLL
+6 EPRGIM
-12 EVLVRHSNAA
+12 EVLVRHPNAA
-22 NLIMAVMV
+22 NLIMAIMV

-48 KIDIISVAV
+48 KIDSISVSVA
-57 VWPGASA
+57 WPGASA
-64 EDVTSNILEVL
+64 EDVSSNILEVI
-75 EPELRFFEGLEEF
+75 EPELRFIDGMKEL
-88 ETYGREGSA
+88 TSYGREGSA
-97 AIRMEFVDGTDMQ
+97 SVRMEFFEGTDMQ

-115 VEQAVAGITTLPLDS
+115 VEQAVSAVTTLPVDS
-130 ETPIISAATFTDG
+130 ETPVVSAANFTDG

-155 ESLKVFARKM
+155 QALKVFARQM

-200 LTISEVAGQIAGN
+200 LTVSDVATQIAGN
-213 TVDLPAGSLDGA
+213 TVDLPAGNLDGG

-232 LSEERSPRS
+232 LSEDRSPEA

-246 VKSFDTGEK
+246 VKSFASGEK

-266 DFDDSEN
+266 DFDESEN
-273 QGFSKGSRSI
+273 QGFSQGARAI
-283 ELEIL
+283 ELDIL
-288 RVETTDTLKAAQ
+288 RAETTDTLKAAQ
-300 IVDDYLVEIK
+300 IVDDYLAEIT
-310 PQLPPTLEVL
+310 PQLPQSLEIL

-416 MGDDPEEAAI
+416 MGDNPEDAAV

-450 LLIGGVLGQIMGTLP
+450 LLISDVLGQIMGTLP
-465 VMVVAVV
+465 VVVVAVV

-478 CFLVLP
+478 CFMILP
-484 GHLSHALAVRRSWN
+484 GHLSHALGSRPRWN

-503 LIAGAPAFFL
+503 LLAGAPALFL
-513 SALVNQPDLSVPPFL
+513 SALVNQPDMSVPPFL
-528 DFIDDPLR
+528 DVIDDPLR
-536 ALKDTFGLI
+536 ALKDTVGLV
-545 PFEIILI
+545 PFEAIVV
-552 ATSFGLALCFE
+552 AVCFTLAVGFE
-563 TLLMVLRRR
+563 AFLSVMRR
-572 SRARTHRRGQP
+572 SRAGSRRSGQP
-583 SVFRR
+583 SWFRR
-588 KFDAG
+588 GFDVG
-593 FNWIRDYPFRA
+593 FNWVRDYPFHA
-604 FVSAAV
+604 FVKVAV
-610 HWRYVT
+610 NWRYVT
-616 LSVAISAMILAVG
+616 FAVAVAAMVLAVG
-629 LLQGGRVGFT
+629 LVRGGRVGFT

-661 DEAIAG
+661 DQAIAG
-667 IMRIEEALKSAE
+667 IIKIEDALKEAE
-679 TTLSQDGE
+679 AELTGGAGSR
-687 TDLVVATYATLGIAG
+687 LVVATYATLGVAG

-710 NIAVQLSRSEERT
+710 NITVQLSRSEERT
-723 VRTPDI
+723 VRTPAI
-729 VRAWR
+729 VNAWR
-734 AAVPEIPGVSRVAI
+734 AAVPEIPGISRVAI

-758 DLDIRLSGA
+758 DLDIRLTGA
-767 PLLDLKAVAE
+767 SLQDLKAAAR

-853 VAGTA
+853 VDGTA

-865 RTPAG
+865 RTPGG
-870 EFVPLTEVVDLTDS
+870 EFVPLTEVVNLTDA

-913 QIIAELEQAFL
+913 QIIAELQEAFL
-924 PELSQ
+924 PNLART
-929 KYGLDYSFAGRAEEQ
+929 YGLEYSFAGRAEEQ

-955 LMAVAGIY
+955 LMAIAGIY
-963 IVLAAIFGS
+963 IILAAIFGS
-972 YSKPIVVMSI
+972 YSRPLVVMSI

-1019 SIILVARFEERRA
+1019 SIILVARFEERRKS
-1032 GGEAIDSAAISS
+1032 GEDLDSAAISS

-1093 LVLVLVPALLQIGD
+1093 LVLVLVPALLKIGD
-1107 DISGIIQ
+1107 DIAGLFQ
-1114 LRKRTGTTDNNTG
+1114 LRQRPVPPSAGTG
-1127 RGRDLTPAE
+1127 RGLTPAE

>member
-1 MVRQM
+1 MREIRSR
-6 KPHGLL
+6 GFL
-12 EVLVRHSNAA
+12 ELIVRHANAA

-48 KIDIISVAV
+48 ITDRISVSIS
-57 VWPGASA
+57 WPGASA
-64 EDVTSNILEVL
+64 EDVAANILEVI
-75 EPELRFFEGLEEF
+75 EPELRFIDGLDEIVS
-88 ETYGREGSA
+88 YGREGA
-97 AIRMEFVDGTDMQ
+97 ASVQMEFIEGTNMQ
-110 KALSD
+110 QALSD
-115 VEQAVAGITTLPLDS
+115 VEQAVSGVTTLPLDA
-130 ETPIISAATFTDG
+130 ETPVVSASTFTDG
-143 VATLAL
+143 VATIAL
-149 RGPFPE
+149 RGPFSE
-155 ESLKVFARKM
+155 QALKVFARQI

-177 ELKGYRSPEYL
+177 ELYGYRSPEYL

-200 LTISEVAGQIAGN
+200 LTIADIAGRIAGN
-213 TVDLPAGSLDGA
+213 TIDLPAGNLDGA

-232 LSEERSPRS
+232 LSEDRSPEA
-241 VGRVE
+241 VGRIE
-246 VKSFDTGEK
+246 VKSFASGEK
-255 TKVEDIGTVVR
+255 TRVEDIGTVVR
-266 DFDDSEN
+266 DFDSSEN
-273 QGFSKGSRSI
+273 QGFSKGTRAI
-283 ELEIL
+283 ELQIL
-288 RVETTDTLKAAQ
+288 RTEKTDTLKAAQ
-300 IVDDYLVEIK
+300 IVDDYLDDISR
-310 PQLPPTLEVL
+310 QLPQTLEIL

-331 RINLLV
+331 RISLLV

-348 GILFLFL
+348 AILFLFL

-409 HTATRQA
+409 HTATRQS
-416 MGDDPEEAAI
+416 MGDSPGDAAV

-441 TTIAAFVPI
+441 TTIAAFLPI
-450 LLIGGVLGQIMGTLP
+450 LLVSDVLGQIMGTLP
-465 VMVVAVV
+465 VVVVAVV

-484 GHLSHALAVRRSWN
+484 GHLSHALGSRPGWS

-503 LIAGAPAFFL
+503 IVAGVPAFFL
-513 SALVNQPDLSVPPFL
+513 SALVAQPDISVPPYL
-528 DFIDDPLR
+528 DIVDDPLR
-536 ALKDTFGLI
+536 SLRDTAGVFV
-545 PFEIILI
+545 FEMIVV
-552 ATSFGLALCFE
+552 SVCFVLALALE
-563 TLLMVLRRR
+563 SLLMALRRSKQR
-572 SRARTHRRGQP
+572 QEDPDRPSWFRRG
-583 SVFRR
+583 
-588 KFDAG
+588 FDTG
-593 FNWIRDYPFRA
+593 FNWVRDYPFRA
-604 FVSAAV
+604 FVAVAV
-610 HWRYVT
+610 HWRYAT
-616 LSVAISAMILAVG
+616 LAVAIAAMVLAVG
-629 LLQGGRVGFT
+629 LVRGGRVGFT

-661 DEAIAG
+661 TEAIAG
-667 IMRIEEALKSAE
+667 IGRIEEALKNAE
-679 TTLSQDGE
+679 AGLTRDNGE
-687 TDLVVATYATLGIAG
+687 TLVQATYATLGRAG

-710 NIAVQLSRSEERT
+710 NITVQLSRSEDRT

-734 AAVPEIPGVSRVAI
+734 EAIPSIPGTSRIAV

-758 DLDIRLSGA
+758 DLDIRLTGA
-767 PLLDLKAVAE
+767 SLQDLKAAAE
-777 ELQQELSAFPGTSGV
+777 ELQEELSAFPGTSAV
-792 EDDLPYGKPELLVEL
+792 EDDLPFGKPELLVEL

-834 RRFAEGDEEVTV
+834 RRFAEGDEEVAV
-846 RVRQQID
+846 RVKQVFGAD
-853 VAGTA
+853 GTA
-858 ALRQLSL
+858 ALRQLSV

-870 EFVPLTEVVDLTDS
+870 EFVPLTEVVNLTDA

-894 GKTVVSV
+894 GGTVVSV
-901 VADIDSTVTSNN
+901 VADVDSTITSNN
-913 QIIAELEQAFL
+913 QIIAELSAEFL
-924 PELSQ
+924 PALTQ
-929 KYGLDYSFAGRAEEQ
+929 KYGLEYSFAGRAEEQ
-944 ANAFSELLTGV
+944 SNAFSDLLTGV
-955 LMAVAGIY
+955 MMAVAGIY
-963 IVLAAIFGS
+963 IILAAIFGS
-972 YSKPIVVMSI
+972 YSRPIVVMSI

-989 AIVGHYLMGFKLT
+989 AIVGHYLMGFNLT

-1019 SIILVARFEERRA
+1019 SIILVARFEERLSL
-1032 GGEAIDSAAISS
+1032 GEAIDTAAIGS

-1093 LVLVLVPALLQIGD
+1093 LVLVLVPALVMIGD
-1107 DISGIIQ
+1107 DIGRIVFLSRRRQEHPGSG
-1114 LRKRTGTTDNNTG
+1114 DG
-1127 RGRDLTPAE
+1127 RSLTPAE

>member
-1 MVRQM
+1 MREIRSR
-6 KPHGLL
+6 GFL
-12 EVLVRHSNAA
+12 ELIVRHANAA

-48 KIDIISVAV
+48 ITDRISVSIS
-57 VWPGASA
+57 WPGASA
-64 EDVTSNILEVL
+64 EDVAANILEVI
-75 EPELRFFEGLEEF
+75 EPELRFIDGLDEIVS
-88 ETYGREGSA
+88 YGREGA
-97 AIRMEFVDGTDMQ
+97 ASVQMEFIEGTNMQ
-110 KALSD
+110 QALSD
-115 VEQAVAGITTLPLDS
+115 VEQAVSGVTTLPLDA
-130 ETPIISAATFTDG
+130 ETPVVSASTFTDG
-143 VATLAL
+143 VATIAL
-149 RGPFPE
+149 RGPFSE
-155 ESLKVFARKM
+155 QALKVFARQI

-177 ELKGYRSPEYL
+177 ELYGYRSPEYL

-200 LTISEVAGQIAGN
+200 LTIADIAGRIAGN
-213 TVDLPAGSLDGA
+213 TIDLPAGNLDGA

-232 LSEERSPRS
+232 LSEDRSPEA
-241 VGRVE
+241 VGRIE
-246 VKSFDTGEK
+246 VKSFASGEK
-255 TKVEDIGTVVR
+255 TRVEDIGTVVR
-266 DFDDSEN
+266 DFDSSEN
-273 QGFSKGSRSI
+273 QGFSKGTRAI
-283 ELEIL
+283 ELQIL
-288 RVETTDTLKAAQ
+288 RTEKTDTLKAAQ
-300 IVDDYLVEIK
+300 IVDDYLDDVSR
-310 PQLPPTLEVL
+310 QLPQTLEIL

-331 RINLLV
+331 RISLLV

-348 GILFLFL
+348 AILFLFL

-409 HTATRQA
+409 HTATRQS
-416 MGDDPEEAAI
+416 MGDSPDDAAV

-441 TTIAAFVPI
+441 TTIAAFLPI
-450 LLIGGVLGQIMGTLP
+450 LLVSDVLGQIMGTLP
-465 VMVVAVV
+465 VVVVAVV

-484 GHLSHALAVRRSWN
+484 GHLSHALGSRPGWS

-503 LIAGAPAFFL
+503 IVAGVPAFFL
-513 SALVNQPDLSVPPFL
+513 SALVAQPDISVPPYL
-528 DFIDDPLR
+528 DIVDDPLR
-536 ALKDTFGLI
+536 SLRDTAGVFV
-545 PFEIILI
+545 FEMIVV
-552 ATSFGLALCFE
+552 SVCFVLALALE
-563 TLLMVLRRR
+563 SLLMALRRSKQR
-572 SRARTHRRGQP
+572 QEDPDRPSWFRRG
-583 SVFRR
+583 
-588 KFDAG
+588 FDTG
-593 FNWIRDYPFRA
+593 FNWVRDYPFRA
-604 FVSAAV
+604 FVAVAV
-610 HWRYVT
+610 HWRYAT
-616 LSVAISAMILAVG
+616 LAVAIAAMVLAVG
-629 LLQGGRVGFT
+629 LVRGGRVGFT

-661 DEAIAG
+661 TEAIAG
-667 IMRIEEALKSAE
+667 IGRIEEALKDAE
-679 TTLSQDGE
+679 AGLTRDNGE
-687 TDLVVATYATLGIAG
+687 TLVQATYATLGRAG

-710 NIAVQLSRSEERT
+710 NITVQLSRSEDRT

-734 AAVPEIPGVSRVAI
+734 EAIPSIPGTSRIAV

-758 DLDIRLSGA
+758 DLDIRLTGA
-767 PLLDLKAVAE
+767 SLQDLKAAAE
-777 ELQQELSAFPGTSGV
+777 ELQEELSAFPGTSAV
-792 EDDLPYGKPELLVEL
+792 EDDLPFGKPELLVEL

-834 RRFAEGDEEVTV
+834 RRFAEGDEEVAV
-846 RVRQQID
+846 RVKQVFGAD
-853 VAGTA
+853 GTA
-858 ALRQLSL
+858 ALRQLSV

-870 EFVPLTEVVDLTDS
+870 EFVPLTEVVNLTDA

-894 GKTVVSV
+894 GGTVVSV
-901 VADIDSTVTSNN
+901 VADVDSTITSNN
-913 QIIAELEQAFL
+913 QIIAELSAEFL
-924 PELSQ
+924 PALTQ
-929 KYGLDYSFAGRAEEQ
+929 KYGLEYSFAGRAEEQ
-944 ANAFSELLTGV
+944 SNAFSDLLTGV
-955 LMAVAGIY
+955 MMAVAGIY
-963 IVLAAIFGS
+963 IILAAIFGS
-972 YSKPIVVMSI
+972 YSRPIVVMSI

-989 AIVGHYLMGFKLT
+989 AIVGHYLMGFNLT

-1019 SIILVARFEERRA
+1019 SIILVARFEERLSL
-1032 GGEAIDSAAISS
+1032 GEAIDTAAIGS

-1093 LVLVLVPALLQIGD
+1093 LVLVLVPALVMIGD
-1107 DISGIIQ
+1107 DIGRIVFLSRRRQEHPGSG
-1114 LRKRTGTTDNNTG
+1114 DG
-1127 RGRDLTPAE
+1127 RSLTPVE

>member
-1 MVRQM
+1 MREIRSR
-6 KPHGLL
+6 GFL
-12 EVLVRHSNAA
+12 ELIVRHANAA

-48 KIDIISVAV
+48 KIDNISVTI

-64 EDVTSNILEVL
+64 EDVASNILEVI
-75 EPELRFFEGLEEF
+75 EPELRFIDGLDEIVS
-88 ETYGREGSA
+88 YGREGSA
-97 AIRMEFVDGTDMQ
+97 SVRMDFVEGTNMQ
-110 KALSD
+110 QALSD
-115 VEQAVAGITTLPLDS
+115 VEQAVAGVTTLPIDS
-130 ETPIISAATFTDG
+130 ETPVISASTFTDG
-143 VATLAL
+143 VATIAL
-149 RGPFPE
+149 RGPFSE
-155 ESLKVFARKM
+155 QALKVFARQI

-177 ELKGYRSPEYL
+177 ELYGYRAPEYL

-200 LTISEVAGQIAGN
+200 LTIADVAGQIAGN
-213 TVDLPAGSLDGA
+213 TIDLPAGNLDGA

-232 LSEERSPRS
+232 LSEERSPEA
-241 VGRVE
+241 VGRIE
-246 VKSFDTGEK
+246 VKSFASGEK
-255 TKVEDIGTVVR
+255 TLVEDIGTVVR
-266 DFDDSEN
+266 DFDSGEN
-273 QGFSKGSRSI
+273 QGFSDGTRAI
-283 ELEIL
+283 ELQIL
-288 RVETTDTLKAAQ
+288 RTEKTDTLKAAQ
-300 IVDDYLVEIK
+300 IVDDYLAEISQEL
-310 PQLPPTLEVL
+310 PQTLEIL

-331 RINLLV
+331 RISLLV

-380 MGESIN
+380 LGESIN

-409 HTATRQA
+409 HTATRRS
-416 MGDDPEEAAI
+416 MGDSPEDAAI

-441 TTIAAFVPI
+441 TTIAAFLPI
-450 LLIGGVLGQIMGTLP
+450 LLVSDVLGQIMGTLP
-465 VMVVAVV
+465 VVVVAVV

-478 CFLVLP
+478 CFLILP
-484 GHLSHALAVRRSWN
+484 GHLSHALGSRPGWS

-503 LIAGAPAFFL
+503 IVAGVPAFFL
-513 SALVNQPDLSVPPFL
+513 SALVAQPDISVPPYL
-528 DFIDDPLR
+528 DVIDDPLR
-536 ALKDTFGLI
+536 SLRDTAGVFV
-545 PFEIILI
+545 FEMVVIGVCFL
-552 ATSFGLALCFE
+552 LALAFE
-563 TLLMVLRRR
+563 SLLMALRRKKQR
-572 SRARTHRRGQP
+572 REDPDRPSWFRRG
-583 SVFRR
+583 
-588 KFDAG
+588 FDAG
-593 FNWIRDYPFRA
+593 FGWIRDYPFRA
-604 FVSAAV
+604 FVSVAV
-610 HWRYVT
+610 HWRYAT
-616 LSVAISAMILAVG
+616 LAVAVSAMILAVG
-629 LLQGGRVGFT
+629 LVQGGRVGFT

-661 DEAIAG
+661 EEAIAG
-667 IMRIEEALKSAE
+667 IARIEQALKDAE
-679 TTLSQDGE
+679 ANLTRDNGE
-687 TDLVVATYATLGIAG
+687 TLIEATYATLGQAG

-710 NIAVQLSRSEERT
+710 NITVQLTRSEDRT
-723 VRTPDI
+723 TRTPEI

-734 AAVPEIPGVSRVAI
+734 AALPAIPGTSRIAV

-758 DLDIRLSGA
+758 DLDIRLTGA
-767 PLLDLKAVAE
+767 PLKDLKAAAQK
-777 ELQQELSAFPGTSGV
+777 LQQELSAFPGTSAV
-792 EDDLPYGKPELLVEL
+792 SDDLPWGKPELLVEL

-834 RRFAEGDEEVTV
+834 RRFAEGDEEVSV
-846 RVRQQID
+846 RVKQIFD
-853 VAGTA
+853 ADGSA

-894 GKTVVSV
+894 GRTQVSV
-901 VADIDSTVTSNN
+901 VADVDSTITSNN
-913 QIIAELEQAFL
+913 EIIAELSKEFL
-924 PELSQ
+924 PELTQ
-929 KYGLDYSFAGRAEEQ
+929 QYGLEYSFAGRAEEQ
-944 ANAFSELLTGV
+944 SNAFSDLLTGV
-955 LMAVAGIY
+955 MMAVAGIY
-963 IVLAAIFGS
+963 IILAAIFGS
-972 YSKPIVVMSI
+972 YSRPIVVMSI

-989 AIVGHYLMGFKLT
+989 AIVGHYLMGFNLT

-1019 SIILVARFEERRA
+1019 SIILVARFEQRLA
-1032 GGEAIDSAAISS
+1032 AGEAIDQAAIGS

-1093 LVLVLVPALLQIGD
+1093 LVLVLVPALVMIGD
-1107 DISGIIQ
+1107 DIGGIIF
-1114 LRKRTGTTDNNTG
+1114 LRRRQQAHAPSGDG
-1127 RGRDLTPAE
+1127 RSITPAE

>member
-1 MVRQM
+1 MDLATRSR
-6 KPHGLL
+6 GFL
-12 EVLVRHSNAA
+12 ELIVRHANAA

-30 LFGAYGL
+30 LFGAYGF

-48 KIDIISVAV
+48 KTDRISVSVTWA
-57 VWPGASA
+57 GASA
-64 EDVTSNILEVL
+64 EDVTSNILEVI
-75 EPELRFFEGLEEF
+75 EPELRFIDGLDEIVS
-88 ETYGREGSA
+88 YGREGSA
-97 AIRMEFVDGTDMQ
+97 SVQMEFVEGTDMQ
-110 KALSD
+110 KALAD
-115 VEQAVAGITTLPLDS
+115 VEQAVAGVTTLPVDA
-130 ETPIISAATFTDG
+130 ETPVVSASTFTDG

-149 RGPFPE
+149 RGPFSE
-155 ESLKVFARKM
+155 EALKVFARQI

-177 ELKGYRSPEYL
+177 ELYGYRSPEYL

-200 LTISEVAGQIAGN
+200 LTIADVAARIAGN

-232 LSEERSPRS
+232 LSEDRSPDA
-241 VGRVE
+241 VGRIE
-246 VKSFDTGEK
+246 VKSFASGEK
-255 TKVEDIGTVVR
+255 TLVKDIGTVAR

-273 QGFSKGSRSI
+273 QGFSSGLRAVEIK
-283 ELEIL
+283 IL
-288 RVETTDTLKAAQ
+288 RAEGTDTLKAAQ
-300 IVDDYLVEIK
+300 IVDDYLAEVALEL
-310 PQLPPTLEVL
+310 PQTLEIL

-331 RINLLV
+331 RIALLV
-337 ENGLTGLVLVV
+337 ENGISGLVLVV
-348 GILFLFL
+348 AILFLFL

-386 MISMF
+386 MISLF

-409 HTATRQA
+409 HTATRQT
-416 MGDDPEEAAI
+416 MGDGPEEAAV
-426 NGATTMLAPIFAASL
+426 NGAKTMLAPIFAASL
-441 TTIAAFVPI
+441 TTIAAFLPI
-450 LLIGGVLGQIMGTLP
+450 LLVGDVLGQIMGTLP
-465 VMVVAVV
+465 VVVVSVV

-484 GHLSHALAVRRSWN
+484 GHLSHALGKRPGWS

-503 LIAGAPAFFL
+503 LVAGAPAFFL
-513 SALVNQPDLSVPPFL
+513 SALVAQPDLAVPPYL
-528 DFIDDPLR
+528 DVIDDPLR
-536 ALKDTFGLI
+536 GFREAAGVIL
-545 PFEIILI
+545 FELVVVF
-552 ATSFGLALCFE
+552 ACFLLALALE
-563 TLLMVLRRR
+563 TLLLALRR
-572 SRARTHRRGQP
+572 ARRNRDDDERPGWFRRG
-583 SVFRR
+583 
-588 KFDAG
+588 FDAG
-593 FNWIRDYPFRA
+593 FNWTRDYPFRA
-604 FVSAAV
+604 LVAAAV
-610 HWRYVT
+610 SWRYVT
-616 LSVAISAMILAVG
+616 LAVAIASMILAVG
-629 LLQGGRVGFT
+629 LVRGGRVGFT
-639 FFPSPEA
+639 FFPSPES

-667 IMRIEEALKSAE
+667 ILRIEAALTEAEAKLTEGKD
-679 TTLSQDGE
+679 QK
-687 TDLVVATYATLGIAG
+687 LVVATYATLGRAG

-710 NIAVQLSRSEERT
+710 NITVQLTRSEERT
-723 VRTPDI
+723 IRTPEI

-734 AAVPEIPGVSRVAI
+734 AALPSIPGTSRVSI

-758 DLDIRLSGA
+758 DLDIRLTGA
-767 PLLDLKAVAE
+767 PLNLLKEAAQ
-777 ELQQELSAFPGTSGV
+777 ELQQELSGFPGTSAV
-792 EDDLPYGKPELLVEL
+792 EDDLPYGKPELVVEL

-825 RNAFEGNIA
+825 RNAFEGSIA
-834 RRFAEGDEEVTV
+834 RRFAEGDEEVAV
-846 RVRQQID
+846 RVKQVFEED
-853 VAGTA
+853 GTA

-865 RTPAG
+865 KTPAG
-870 EFVPLTEVVDLTDS
+870 DFVPLTEVVRLTDD

-894 GKTVVSV
+894 GRTVVTV
-901 VADIDSTVTSNN
+901 VADVDSTVTSSNR
-913 QIIAELEQAFL
+913 IIAELGESFL
-924 PELSQ
+924 PDLAER
-929 KYGLDYSFAGRAEEQ
+929 YGLDYSFAGRAEEQ
-944 ANAFSELLTGV
+944 SNAFSDLLTGV
-955 LMAVAGIY
+955 LLAVIGIY
-963 IVLAAIFGS
+963 IILAAIFAS
-972 YSKPIVVMSI
+972 YSRPVVVMSI

-989 AIVGHYLMGFKLT
+989 AIVGHYVMGFNLT

-1032 GGEAIDSAAISS
+1032 TGEGLDEAAVGS
-1044 SCDRLRAVLLTSM
+1044 SCDRLRAVLLTSL

-1088 ATATA
+1088 GTATA
-1093 LVLVLVPALLQIGD
+1093 LVLVLVPALIKIGD
-1107 DISGIIQ
+1107 DLAGLVR
-1114 LRKRTGTTDNNTG
+1114 LR
-1127 RGRDLTPAE
+1127 RGRDLPPPEPGRELTPAE

>member
-1 MVRQM
+1 MREIRSR
-6 KPHGLL
+6 GFL
-12 EVLVRHSNAA
+12 ELIVRHANAA

-48 KIDIISVAV
+48 ITDRISVSIS
-57 VWPGASA
+57 WPGASA
-64 EDVTSNILEVL
+64 EDVAANILEVI
-75 EPELRFFEGLEEF
+75 EPELRFIDGLDEIVS
-88 ETYGREGSA
+88 YGREGA
-97 AIRMEFVDGTDMQ
+97 ASVQMEFIEGTNMQ
-110 KALSD
+110 QALSD
-115 VEQAVAGITTLPLDS
+115 VEQAVSGVTTLPLDA
-130 ETPIISAATFTDG
+130 ETPVVSASTFTDG
-143 VATLAL
+143 VATIAL
-149 RGPFPE
+149 RGPFSE
-155 ESLKVFARKM
+155 QALKVFARQI

-177 ELKGYRSPEYL
+177 ELYGYRSPEYL

-200 LTISEVAGQIAGN
+200 LTIADIAGRIAGN
-213 TVDLPAGSLDGA
+213 TIDLPAGNLDGA

-232 LSEERSPRS
+232 LSEDRSPEA
-241 VGRVE
+241 VGRIE
-246 VKSFDTGEK
+246 VKSFASGEK
-255 TKVEDIGTVVR
+255 TRVEDIGTVVR
-266 DFDDSEN
+266 DFDSSEN
-273 QGFSKGSRSI
+273 QGFSKGTRAI
-283 ELEIL
+283 ELQIL
-288 RVETTDTLKAAQ
+288 RTEKTDTLKAAQ
-300 IVDDYLVEIK
+300 IVDDYLDDISR
-310 PQLPPTLEVL
+310 QLPQTLEIL

-331 RINLLV
+331 RISLLV

-348 GILFLFL
+348 AILFLFL

-409 HTATRQA
+409 HTATRQS
-416 MGDDPEEAAI
+416 MGDSPDDAAV

-441 TTIAAFVPI
+441 TTIAAFLPI
-450 LLIGGVLGQIMGTLP
+450 LLVSDVLGQIMGTLP
-465 VMVVAVV
+465 VVVVAVV

-484 GHLSHALAVRRSWN
+484 GHLSHALGSRPGWS

-503 LIAGAPAFFL
+503 IVAGVPAFFL
-513 SALVNQPDLSVPPFL
+513 SALVAQPDISVPPYL
-528 DFIDDPLR
+528 DIVDDPLR
-536 ALKDTFGLI
+536 SLRDTAGVFV
-545 PFEIILI
+545 FEMIVV
-552 ATSFGLALCFE
+552 SVCFVLALALE
-563 TLLMVLRRR
+563 SLLMALRRSKQR
-572 SRARTHRRGQP
+572 QEDPDRPSWFRRG
-583 SVFRR
+583 
-588 KFDAG
+588 FDTG
-593 FNWIRDYPFRA
+593 FNWVRDYPFRA
-604 FVSAAV
+604 FVAVAV
-610 HWRYVT
+610 HWRYAT
-616 LSVAISAMILAVG
+616 LAVAIAAMVLAVG
-629 LLQGGRVGFT
+629 LVRGGRVGFT

-661 DEAIAG
+661 TEAIAG
-667 IMRIEEALKSAE
+667 IGRIEEALKDAE
-679 TTLSQDGE
+679 AGLTRDNGE
-687 TDLVVATYATLGIAG
+687 TLVQATYATLGRAG

-710 NIAVQLSRSEERT
+710 NITVQLSRSEDRT

-734 AAVPEIPGVSRVAI
+734 EAIPSIPGTSRIAV

-758 DLDIRLSGA
+758 DLDIRLTGA
-767 PLLDLKAVAE
+767 SLQDLKAAAE
-777 ELQQELSAFPGTSGV
+777 ELQEELSAFPGTSAV
-792 EDDLPYGKPELLVEL
+792 EDDLPFGKPELLVEL

-834 RRFAEGDEEVTV
+834 RRFAEGDEEVAV
-846 RVRQQID
+846 RVKQVFGAD
-853 VAGTA
+853 GTA
-858 ALRQLSL
+858 ALRQLSV

-870 EFVPLTEVVDLTDS
+870 EFVPLTEVVNLTDA

-894 GKTVVSV
+894 GGTVVSV
-901 VADIDSTVTSNN
+901 VADVDSTITSNN
-913 QIIAELEQAFL
+913 QIIAELSAEFL
-924 PELSQ
+924 PALTQ
-929 KYGLDYSFAGRAEEQ
+929 KYGLEYSFAGRAEEQ
-944 ANAFSELLTGV
+944 SNAFSDLLTGV
-955 LMAVAGIY
+955 MMAVAGIY
-963 IVLAAIFGS
+963 IILAAIFGS
-972 YSKPIVVMSI
+972 YSRPIVVMSI

-989 AIVGHYLMGFKLT
+989 AIVGHYLMGFNLT

-1019 SIILVARFEERRA
+1019 SIILVARFEERLSL
-1032 GGEAIDSAAISS
+1032 GEAIDTAAIGS

-1093 LVLVLVPALLQIGD
+1093 LVLVLVPALVMIGD
-1107 DISGIIQ
+1107 DIGRIVFLSRRRQEHPGSG
-1114 LRKRTGTTDNNTG
+1114 DG
-1127 RGRDLTPAE
+1127 RSLTPAE

>member
-1 MVRQM
+1 
-6 KPHGLL
+6 
-12 EVLVRHSNAA
+12 
-22 NLIMAVMV
+22 
-30 LFGAYGL
+30 
-37 AKLNTQFFPTV
+37 
-48 KIDIISVAV
+48 
-57 VWPGASA
+57 
-64 EDVTSNILEVL
+64 
-75 EPELRFFEGLEEF
+75 
-88 ETYGREGSA
+88 
-97 AIRMEFVDGTDMQ
+97 
-110 KALSD
+110 
-115 VEQAVAGITTLPLDS
+115 
-130 ETPIISAATFTDG
+130 
-143 VATLAL
+143 
-149 RGPFPE
+149 
-155 ESLKVFARKM
+155 
-165 RDDLLA
+165 
-171 RGIDKV
+171 
-177 ELKGYRSPEYL
+177 SPE
-188 VEIPERELRRLD
+188 
-200 LTISEVAGQIAGN
+200 A
-213 TVDLPAGSLDGA
+213 
-225 VERQIRA
+225 
-232 LSEERSPRS
+232 

-246 VKSFDTGEK
+246 VKSFASGEK
-255 TKVEDIGTVVR
+255 TLVDDIGTVVR
-266 DFDDSEN
+266 DFDSGEN
-273 QGFSKGSRSI
+273 QGFSSGTRAI
-283 ELEIL
+283 ELQIL
-288 RVETTDTLKAAQ
+288 RTEKTDTLKAAQ
-300 IVDDYLVEIK
+300 IVDDYLAEISQ
-310 PQLPPTLEVL
+310 QLPQTLEIL

-331 RINLLV
+331 RITLLL

-348 GILFLFL
+348 AILFLFL

-409 HTATRQA
+409 HTATRQS
-416 MGDDPEEAAI
+416 MGDDPNEAAV

-441 TTIAAFVPI
+441 TTIAAFLPI
-450 LLIGGVLGQIMGTLP
+450 LLISDVLGQIMGTLP
-465 VMVVAVV
+465 IVVIAVV

-484 GHLSHALAVRRSWN
+484 GHLSHALGRRPGWS

-503 LIAGAPAFFL
+503 IVAGVPAFFL
-513 SALVNQPDLSVPPFL
+513 SALVAQPDISVPPYL
-528 DFIDDPLR
+528 DVVDDPLR
-536 ALKDTFGLI
+536 ALRDTTGVFV
-545 PFEIILI
+545 FEMIVIGVCFL
-552 ATSFGLALCFE
+552 LALAFE
-563 TLLMVLRRR
+563 TLLMALRRR
-572 SRARTHRRGQP
+572 KQQRREPERPSWFRRG
-583 SVFRR
+583 
-588 KFDAG
+588 FDTG
-593 FNWIRDYPFRA
+593 FGWIRDYPFRA
-604 FVSAAV
+604 FVSLAV

-616 LSVAISAMILAVG
+616 FAVAIAAMVLAVG
-629 LLQGGRVGFT
+629 LVRGGRVGFT

-661 DEAIAG
+661 ADAIEG
-667 IMRIEEALKSAE
+667 IARIEQALMDAE
-679 TTLSQDGE
+679 TSLTRDNGE
-687 TDLVVATYATLGIAG
+687 TLVNATYATLGQAG

-710 NIAVQLSRSEERT
+710 NISVQLSRSEDRT
-723 VRTPDI
+723 VRTPEI

-734 AAVPEIPGVSRVAI
+734 AALPAIPGAARVAV

-758 DLDIRLSGA
+758 DLDIRLTSA
-767 PLLDLKAVAE
+767 SLQELKAAAE
-777 ELQQELSAFPGTSGV
+777 ELQEELSSFPGTSAV
-792 EDDLPYGKPELLVEL
+792 EDDLPWGKPELLVEL

-834 RRFAEGDEEVTV
+834 RRFAEGDEEVSV
-846 RVRQQID
+846 RVKQVFD
-853 VAGTA
+853 ADGTA

-870 EFVPLTEVVDLTDS
+870 EFVPLTEIVDLTDA

-894 GKTVVSV
+894 GRTIVTV
-901 VADIDSTVTSNN
+901 VADVDSTVTSSNE
-913 QIIAELEQAFL
+913 IIAELSREFL

-929 KYGLDYSFAGRAEEQ
+929 KYGLEYSFAGRAEEQ
-944 ANAFSELLTGV
+944 SNAFSDLLTGI

-963 IVLAAIFGS
+963 IILAAIFGS
-972 YSKPIVVMSI
+972 YSRPIVVMSI

-989 AIVGHYLMGFKLT
+989 AIVGHYLMGFNLT

-1019 SIILVARFEERRA
+1019 SIILVARFEERLS
-1032 GGEAIDSAAISS
+1032 GGEDLDAAAIGA

-1071 LQAQFL
+1071 LQAQYL

-1093 LVLVLVPALLQIGD
+1093 LVLVLVPALVMIGD
-1107 DISGIIQ
+1107 DIGRVVFLSRRRHQPALPGSG
-1114 LRKRTGTTDNNTG
+1114 RSV
-1127 RGRDLTPAE
+1127 TPAE